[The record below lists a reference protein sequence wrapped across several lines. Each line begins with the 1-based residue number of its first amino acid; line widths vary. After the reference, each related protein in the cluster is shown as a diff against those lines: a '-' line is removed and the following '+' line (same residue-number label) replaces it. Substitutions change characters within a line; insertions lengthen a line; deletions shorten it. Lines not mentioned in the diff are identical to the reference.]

1 MTKKELAILQM
12 GENLDAL
19 MNLDP
24 RGYGVC
30 RILYNGSRAYTGRPL
45 TINAADKLISVV
57 RKGDFVYIITG
68 FILMPHKAPEM
79 DGMVSSMLLA
89 RSLVQAFEAKPVI
102 ICPVD
107 CKPAVE
113 NCARVI
119 GLHLYENLTD
129 VEKLPFSM
137 GIIPFSKNAVLA
149 EKQAEQIIS
158 QNKLPAAVISI
169 EAPGANQTGEYHNAT
184 GNNLT
189 ELEAKTDILF
199 GKLREKG
206 ILNIAIGDLGN
217 EIGMGTIADHIKR
230 YIPYADD
237 KQCRCDCQ
245 GGILAASKADHII
258 TATVSDWGCYGMMAA
273 LAYLKKDFRI
283 FHSGKMEEDVIEAA
297 ARSGLVDMNGSL
309 VPGIDGFSSRMNVD
323 IVRLMGDCVR
333 FGIENEGRFEE
344 WFEEVLGKGF
354 Y

>member
-12 GENLDAL
+12 GENLDVL

-30 RILYNGSRAYTGRPL
+30 RILYEGSRAYTGGPL
-45 TINAADKLISVV
+45 TINAADKLISAVG
-57 RKGDFVYIITG
+57 KGDFVYIITG

-89 RSLVQAFEAKPVI
+89 RSLVQAFDAKPVI
-102 ICPVD
+102 ICPAD
-107 CKPAVE
+107 CNPAVE
-113 NCARVI
+113 KCAHVV

-129 VEKLPFSM
+129 VERLPFSM
-137 GIIPFSKNAVLA
+137 GIIPFTKDMSFA

-169 EAPGANQTGEYHNAT
+169 EAPGANHMGEYHNAT

-189 ELEAKTDILF
+189 RLEAKTDILF
-199 GKLREKG
+199 CRLKEKG
-206 ILNIAIGDLGN
+206 VLNIAIGDLGN
-217 EIGMGTIADHIKR
+217 EIGMGAIADHIKR

-237 KQCRCDCQ
+237 KQCRCTCQ

-258 TATVSDWGCYGMMAA
+258 TATVSDWGCYGLMAA
-273 LAYLKKDFRI
+273 LAYLKKDLSI
-283 FHSGKMEEDVIEAA
+283 FHNGRMEAKVMEAA
-297 ARSGLVDMNGSL
+297 AGSGLVDMDGSL
-309 VPGIDGFSSRMNVD
+309 VPGIDGFSVRMNVD
-323 IVRLMGDCVR
+323 VVRLMRDCVR
-333 FGIENEGRFEE
+333 FGIESEGRYGE
-344 WFEEVLGKGF
+344 WFDEVLGKGF